1 MYEKFYDLKVKPFSI
16 VPDPGM
22 VFWGK
27 THTNAA
33 AMIRYGLVE
42 SGGIT
47 VLTGDSGC
55 GKTTL
60 IRRLLEHYGRQV
72 SIGVLSNLPKY
83 DEDLI
88 GWILYAFGQ
97 TKFDLPT
104 RVGRFHALQQFIID
118 EYQAGRQAILI
129 IDEAQNLKSEQI
141 DELRMLTNINSGQQ
155 LVFQLVLVGSSKLRD
170 LLNEPDLKGFSERV
184 VSDHH
189 LGPLTEEEVSPY
201 IGARLEAAGREEALF
216 GEDAIILIGNFSKR
230 VPRDINRVC
239 DLCLVYG
246 FVNKL
251 DFIHAFSVEKV
262 IREVDRQMAE
272 NRSGGSRKAPESIS
286 SPLLDSSDRLRV
298 IDRKP

>member
-1 MYEKFYDLKVKPFSI
+1 MYEKFYDLDVKPFSI

-97 TKFDLPT
+97 KTFDLPT
-104 RVGRFHALQQFIID
+104 RVGRFHALQQYIID
-118 EYQAGRQAILI
+118 EFKAGRQAILI
-129 IDEAQNLKSEQI
+129 IDEAQNLQSEQI

-155 LVFQLVLVGSSKLRD
+155 LVFQLVLVGSPKLRD
-170 LLNEPDLKGFSERV
+170 LLNDPELSSFSERV

-189 LGPLTEEEVSPY
+189 LGPLTEDEVSDY
-201 IGARLEAAGREEALF
+201 VRSRLEAAGREDNLF
-216 GEDAIILIGNFSKR
+216 GEDALRLIGSFTKG

-246 FVNKL
+246 YVNKL
-251 DFIHAFSVEKV
+251 DFIHAFT
-262 IREVDRQMAE
+262 
-272 NRSGGSRKAPESIS
+272 
-286 SPLLDSSDRLRV
+286 
-298 IDRKP
+298 